1 MKTWA
6 APSARPHAVTT
17 SNIEAW
23 ACRPT
28 RSRSRAFAASAASC
42 AWAPRSKALD
52 GLEAANA
59 NLLGEVTL
67 SWDDERLAHDDILQA
82 LARAGF
88 RPAATAE

>member
-1 MKTWA
+1 VALQTDTIQ
-6 APSARPHAVTT
+6 VTGVRCERCVMRLG
-17 SNIEAW
+17 S
-23 ACRPT
+23 
-28 RSRSRAFAASAASC
+28 SLQG
-42 AWAPRSKALD
+42 LD

-67 SWDDERLAHDDILQA
+67 SWDDERLARDDILQA